1 MEINDMLKYMAE
13 NQELNTLQ
21 IVALQMMPL
30 CVNLTDCTI
39 EQKVKESY
47 RLAELFL
54 ELGNER

>member
-1 MEINDMLKYMAE
+1 METYKEWSEIKKMT
-13 NQELNTLQ
+13 TLQ
-21 IVALQMMPL
+21 IVALEMIPL
-30 CVNLTDCTI
+30 CVNLTDFTI